1 MQSFINEAEN
11 MLNSAT
17 MGMGKMD
24 FSSAPSGHTPSVI
37 GTQEVYRWASFPVSR
52 QSKQFCRFGIWSNTQ
67 CKTPVDALH
76 TT

>member
-1 MQSFINEAEN
+1 MQAFINEAEN

-37 GTQEVYRWASFPVSR
+37 GTQEVYRWASCLKAFDATVTIYLASR
-52 QSKQFCRFGIWSNTQ
+52 LKGQ
-67 CKTPVDALH
+67 
-76 TT
+76 